1 VRRRALVDLAAVS
14 GFALLCL
21 GGLGYLAA
29 NMGLPLP
36 LERGT
41 LLKADFA
48 DVGGLV
54 PQADVDVS
62 GVRVGAVLG
71 VAADGRGGSL
81 VTMRIDPGVR
91 LRTDVRAYV
100 RPKSLLGEDYVELV
114 RRPGSNAPP
123 APDGYVIPRAA
134 TGQAVEID
142 QILNTFDPQTRA
154 AVTQSLRELGVAVD
168 GRAQDVN
175 TSIPEL
181 DQTVANLRPVVQVT
195 DRRQQDLDRI
205 LIDLA
210 VIMRALADE
219 QQALGQVVDSGD
231 QAVGAVAQRD
241 QDLAGTVQQ
250 ADTLMISLDQILQ
263 DLTPTDRA
271 SLARAPGTLQSGQ
284 ALLSQLNPTVDRLLP
299 ELLLAQVNYPS
310 NQLEVS
316 YPQALTLAQE
326 WLSAFAQN
334 DSLGH
339 SFRITP
345 VLDLATA
352 VTPPLPA
359 AAPNGEPSGQTS
371 GASPAPPSPAP
382 TAPPVPSL
390 TVPGGVTSRD
400 AAGEAIPAVVQM
412 LLGLPR

>member
-1 VRRRALVDLAAVS
+1 MRRRALADLALVA
-14 GFALLCL
+14 GFAVLCL
-21 GGLGYLAA
+21 GGLGYLAT
-29 NMGLPLP
+29 NMGLPTP

-48 DVGGLV
+48 DAQGLV

-62 GVRVGAVLG
+62 GVRVGVVLS
-71 VAADGRGGSL
+71 VASDGHQGSL

-91 LRTDVRAYV
+91 LRTDVQAYV

-114 RRPGSNAPP
+114 RKPGSNAPV
-123 APDGYVIPRAA
+123 APDGYVIPRSA

-168 GRAQDVN
+168 DRASDLN
-175 TSIPEL
+175 TSLPEV

-219 QQALGQVVDSGD
+219 QQALGEVVDSGD

-241 QDLAGTVQQ
+241 QDLAGTVRQ
-250 ADTLMISLDQILQ
+250 ANTLMISLDQILQ
-263 DLTPTDRA
+263 GLTPADRA
-271 SLARAPGTLQSGQ
+271 SLAKAPGTLQSGQ

-299 ELLLAQVNYPS
+299 ELLLAQINYPS

-326 WLSAFAQN
+326 WLSAFSQN

-345 VLDLATA
+345 IIDLATA

-359 AAPNGEPSGQTS
+359 PASNGGTAGQVAPP
-371 GASPAPPSPAP
+371 PAPSP
-382 TAPPVPSL
+382 PPAA
-390 TVPGGVTSRD
+390 VPGQVSSRD
-400 AAGEAIPAVVQM
+400 AAGEVIPAVVQM

>member
-1 VRRRALVDLAAVS
+1 MRRRALVDLAAVS

-250 ADTLMISLDQILQ
+250 ANTLMISLDQILQ

-326 WLSAFAQN
+326 WLSAFSQN

-345 VLDLATA
+345 IIDLATA

-359 AAPNGEPSGQTS
+359 PAPNGGTAGQV
-371 GASPAPPSPAP
+371 APPPAPSP
-382 TAPPVPSL
+382 PPAA
-390 TVPGGVTSRD
+390 VPGQVSSRD
-400 AAGEAIPAVVQM
+400 AAGEVIPAVVQM